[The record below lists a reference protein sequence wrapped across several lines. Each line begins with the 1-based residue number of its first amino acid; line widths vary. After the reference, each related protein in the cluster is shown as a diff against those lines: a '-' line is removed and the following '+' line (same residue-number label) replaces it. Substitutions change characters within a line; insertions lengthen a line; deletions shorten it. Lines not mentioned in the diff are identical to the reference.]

1 MNITNLYLV
10 VLHPEHS
17 DYLRIPIPDL
27 QNEVRMLFQDRYNKL
42 NNLKV
47 N

>member
-10 VLHPEHS
+10 VLHP
-17 DYLRIPIPDL
+17 DNNNYIRIVLPNL
-27 QNEVRMLFQDRYNKL
+27 QNEVKMLFKDRYNNL

-47 N
+47 T